1 MIAMS
6 RRAAS
11 LSGVCL
17 LAFTIPAYAMSCLIF
32 PLSCLKPKKK
42 YGEDMEAAVLD
53 LRGQQTE
60 VYEVGPGYVHG
71 TLDTTRVWFI
81 WFKVGETLY
90 QARRDETLLQMG
102 YKPKRDEWVGQTVKV
117 RFLDKKFM
125 GMKSAWAVFERSKK
139 KEWPFVLVSII
150 GPDGV
155 DECAGRFSCPQ
166 QAEIDRA
173 AREEEQLARLKGSG
187 EKSAAD
193 VEPMPVAVS
202 EEPAAATAVDTGAPV
217 EQVTTAVGALPA
229 AEAAPATETAPAT
242 EAPYSVDATPG
253 ANPAPETVAVPTET
267 PPPGS

>member
-1 MIAMS
+1 MIATS

-11 LSGVCL
+11 LFGVCL
-17 LAFTIPAYAMSCLIF
+17 LAFTIPAYAMSCLLF

-42 YGEDMEAAVLD
+42 YGEDMEATVLD

-155 DECAGRFSCPQ
+155 DECAGHFSCPQ

-193 VEPMPVAVS
+193 VEPMPVAVP
-202 EEPAAATAVDTGAPV
+202 EEPAAA
-217 EQVTTAVGALPA
+217 A
-229 AEAAPATETAPAT
+229 AAAPATETAPAT
-242 EAPYSVDATPG
+242 EAPYGVDATPG
-253 ANPAPETVAVPTET
+253 ANAAPETAALPTEA

>member
-1 MIAMS
+1 MISAP
-6 RRAAS
+6 RRTAS
-11 LSGVCL
+11 LLGACL
-17 LAFTIPAYAMSCLIF
+17 FAFAIPAYAMSCLIF

-42 YGEDMEAAVLD
+42 YGEDMEATVLD

-166 QAEIDRA
+166 QAEIDRV

-193 VEPMPVAVS
+193 VEPMPVAVN
-202 EEPAAATAVDTGAPV
+202 EDPAEPAPVAAEAPV
-217 EQVTTAVGALPA
+217 TEAAPATPTAAPADEAPA
-229 AEAAPATETAPAT
+229 AEAATAPESA
-242 EAPYSVDATPG
+242 D
-253 ANPAPETVAVPTET
+253 T
-267 PPPGS
+267 PPTGT